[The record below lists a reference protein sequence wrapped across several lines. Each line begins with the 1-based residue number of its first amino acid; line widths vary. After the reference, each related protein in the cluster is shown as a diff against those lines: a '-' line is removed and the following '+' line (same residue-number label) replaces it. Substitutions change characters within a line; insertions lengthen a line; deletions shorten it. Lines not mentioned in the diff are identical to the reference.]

1 MALMALK
8 TRSRLNCEFM
18 PRSARDASP
27 LLLLLCMLIAG
38 PAAGQDYGIT
48 NIPVADT
55 TLFETAPDNN
65 LGASTLAA
73 GTTRGGLRA
82 RALIQFDLRSIPTN
96 AVIQLAALSLTVVR
110 TPQPG
115 VASVFNLRRI
125 SQPWGEGSQNGNNG
139 GSARTNETTWN
150 MRFAPSTPWSSP
162 GGSAPADFSATVS
175 ATASIGETGTYT
187 FSSTPALVADVQAWT
202 MNPAANFGWIL
213 MDEHEEL
220 LLTARRFGS
229 REDPV
234 RAPFLAVQFTLPQP
248 LVSPFVL
255 SLPQISSNQVQF
267 SFPTPSNR
275 TCAVEYSSTLSPL
288 AWQVLVSLAASNGVT
303 NVIITDPLQPG
314 QRFYRVRTP

>member
-1 MALMALK
+1 MALK
-8 TRSRLNCEFM
+8 IRHHLNREFM
-18 PRSARDASP
+18 PRAAPGVSP
-27 LLLLLCMLIAG
+27 LLLILCLLIAG

-82 RALIQFDLRSIPTN
+82 RALIQFDLRTIPTN
-96 AVIQLAALSLTVVR
+96 AIIQSAALSVIVVHS
-110 TPQPG
+110 PSAG
-115 VASVFNLRRI
+115 VASVFDLRRML
-125 SQPWGEGSQNGNNG
+125 QPWGEGSQNGNNG
-139 GSARTNETTWN
+139 GPARTNEASWN
-150 MRFAPSTPWSSP
+150 MRFAPSTPWSAP

-175 ATASIGETGTYT
+175 ASASIGETGTYT
-187 FSSTPALVADVQAWT
+187 FSSIPALAADVQAWT

-220 LLTARRFGS
+220 MLTARRFGS

-234 RAPFLAVQFTLPQP
+234 HAPVLVVQFTMPPP
-248 LVSPFVL
+248 LVTPFAL

-275 TCAVEYSSTLSPL
+275 TCAVEYSATLSPL

-303 NVIITDPLQPG
+303 HVTITDTLQPG